1 MKYLVGDQDNNDD
14 QLTQAIINAKDGDII
29 ELLPG
34 VYFSSTNP
42 FICNIARNITLI
54 GKTTNKNDVRLYCSF
69 TVGNQNIVIFKNMA
83 ITYTANEDNT
93 LSAYDGARIYG
104 DNISINRQ
112 TSDDWDTIYGKDA
125 YFSFKNSQI
134 LTGKKVKAIG
144 LSMENSQLFADN
156 TSIQLLLQKHSR
168 AYLKD
173 SIIYHKLE
181 LRLTS
186 KLDFR
191 NLTVDATESP
201 TKNDLAV
208 KGYSDMNGQDLIFVK
223 ENPAIRIVKS
233 KFNVNNFQPMSSEI
247 HFKFDDVSKIEAD
260 GKVPFNEGPSDAKK

>member
-1 MKYLVGDQDNNDD
+1 MKIIVGDQNNNDE
-14 QLTQAIINAKDGDII
+14 QLTQAIIGAKDGDII

-34 VYFSSTNP
+34 IYFSSTNP
-42 FICNIARNITLI
+42 FICNIARNITLV

-69 TVGNQNIVIFKNMA
+69 TISNQNIVIFKNLA
-83 ITYTANEDNT
+83 ISYTANEDNT

-125 YFSFKNSQI
+125 YFSFKDSQI

-144 LSMENSQLFADN
+144 LSLENSQLFADN

-168 AYLKD
+168 GYLKD
-173 SIIYHKLE
+173 SVIYHKFE
-181 LRLTS
+181 LRQTS

-191 NLTVDATESP
+191 NLTIDATDSP

-208 KGYSDMNGQDLIFVK
+208 KGYSEMNGQDLIFVR
-223 ENPAIRIVKS
+223 EDPAIRIVKS
-233 KFNVNNFQPMSSEI
+233 KFNVENFQPMTNEI
-247 HFKFDDVSKIEAD
+247 HFKFDDVSKIVAD